1 MSTITRRS
9 LILSGAGLATAAFVV
24 PAEAATGSVS
34 LHIASAG
41 FIFGVTGGS
50 GTLTFRGQ
58 QFPLQSWRH
67 QRGRL
72 GRRLGDGS
80 RRHRV
85 EHSRSGRHRGPL
97 LGHRRRLVHSGGQK
111 HRATVQRQR
120 RRPSP
125 SRASG
130 RLQLLDRSQRNE
142 HLAGLSQRVFASRW
156 TCAGESLRRLCSA
169 GRLRSASPG
178 GRTRKAIPCPLGT
191 RGRPRTRSSNSS
203 TRRPTPRA
211 PASCRSP
218 SASRPS
224 TRTARSG
231 SSIRSIRS
239 SSIASIACRR
249 W

>member
-50 GTLTFRGQ
+50 GTLTFRGS
-58 QFPLQSWRH
+58 QFPLRVGGISA
-67 QRGRL
+67 GAL
-72 GRRLGDGS
+72 IGVSATDS
-80 RRHRV
+80 DRHRLQP
-85 EHSRSGRHRGPL
+85 SFSGRHRRPL
-97 LGHRRRLVHSGGQK
+97 LGHRRGHVGCGRQK
-111 HRATVQRQR
+111 HSATVQRQR

-125 SRASG
+125 SRTSG

-142 HLAGLSQRVFASRW
+142 HFARLSRGVRGPRW
-156 TCAGESLRRLCSA
+156 NSGGANSPRSCSA

-178 GRTRKAIPCPLGT
+178 GRARKAIPCPLGT
-191 RGRPRTRSSNSS
+191 RDRPRTRSSNSS
-203 TRRPTPRA
+203 TRQPTPQA
-211 PASCRSP
+211 PTSCRSP
-218 SASRPS
+218 TASRPS

-239 SSIASIACRR
+239 SCSLSIACRR
-249 W
+249 S